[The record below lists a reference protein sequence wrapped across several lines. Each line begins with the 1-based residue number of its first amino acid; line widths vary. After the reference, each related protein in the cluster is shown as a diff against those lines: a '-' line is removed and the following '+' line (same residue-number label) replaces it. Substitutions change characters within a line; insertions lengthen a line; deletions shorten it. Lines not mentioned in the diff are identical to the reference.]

1 MALTVRGRVWRTSFF
16 WSDSEQSRE
25 ESGVPIVD
33 DRRLTG
39 NAGAAQ
45 VACLLAAECLV
56 RPVAADTDIG
66 VDLYCETQE
75 SGTPF
80 LHFWIQVKSGP
91 QRIYVPQDRTWASCS
106 FDADHLRY
114 WGRQPVPVF
123 GALVPVP
130 GAGCENA
137 DVYFCDISMDIIER
151 GVPREGSRSIRSF
164 LRLLP
169 GDDDGLRALLDHQVV
184 TASAR
189 WQCHM
194 HGVVEP
200 LPAVRPE
207 YFRHYPPMPIV
218 RYQRVISEQIRTTAA
233 FTIIQAYSQGRIGV
247 LDVRLRQILGQISA
261 MQDVNHWENPM
272 AAGLSLHQDGE
283 FASARRYYEAAR
295 DCILRDPNV
304 TDGPFR
310 RENVAL
316 IERLM
321 ECAEE
326 KEGLEVSLQ

>member
-1 MALTVRGRVWRTSFF
+1 MPL
-16 WSDSEQSRE
+16 
-25 ESGVPIVD
+25 VD
-33 DRRLTG
+33 DGRLTG

-45 VACLLAAECLV
+45 VAYLLATECLV

-91 QRIYVPQDRTWASCS
+91 REVYVSQDHAWASCS
-106 FDADHLRY
+106 FDADHLSY
-114 WGRQPVPVF
+114 WSRQPVPVF
-123 GALVPVP
+123 GALVPDP
-130 GAGCENA
+130 RTSSTNS
-137 DVYFCDISMDIIER
+137 DVYFCDISADIMDRGAPRER
-151 GVPREGSRSIRSF
+151 GRSIRSF
-164 LRLLP
+164 LRLP
-169 GDDDGLRALLDHQVV
+169 PRDNDGLRALLDQHVV
-184 TASAR
+184 AASAR

-200 LPAVRPE
+200 LPTVRPE

-218 RYQRVISEQIRTTAA
+218 RYQRVISDQIRTTAA
-233 FTIIQAYSQGRIGV
+233 LTIIQAYSQGKIGE
-247 LDVRLRQILGQISA
+247 LDARLRQILGQISA

-272 AAGLSLHQDGE
+272 AAALSLHQDGE
-283 FASARRYYEAAR
+283 FASARRHYEAAQN
-295 DCILRDPNV
+295 CILRDPNV

-316 IERLM
+316 IEQLK
-321 ECAEE
+321 ELAVEGEE
-326 KEGLEVSLQ
+326 LEVFPQ